1 MKLKYNVRL
10 LVQYQIEATSFNEA
24 MLRASRNVMP
34 NNGDAVQWHYVG
46 KNEKRYVFDYHDMS
60 LTEVDTFGPGVE
72 PLTVVRE
79 FDPNQQS
86 WS

>member
-1 MKLKYNVRL
+1 
-10 LVQYQIEATSFNEA
+10 
-24 MLRASRNVMP
+24 MP

-60 LTEVDTFGPGVE
+60 LTEVDTFDSVE
-72 PLTVVRE
+72 PLSVVRE
-79 FDPNQQS
+79 FDVDQQN

>member
-10 LVQYQIEATSFNEA
+10 LVQYQIEASSFNEA

-34 NNGDAVQWHYVG
+34 NNDDAVQWHYVG

-60 LTEVDTFGPGVE
+60 LTEVDTFGPSVE
-72 PLTVVRE
+72 PLSVVRE
-79 FDPNQQS
+79 FDPDQQS

>member
-1 MKLKYNVRL
+1 
-10 LVQYQIEATSFNEA
+10 
-24 MLRASRNVMP
+24 MP

-60 LTEVDTFGPGVE
+60 LTEVDTFGPAVE

-79 FDPNQQS
+79 FDPDQQS

>member
-10 LVQYQIEATSFNEA
+10 LVQYVIEADSFNEA
-24 MLRASRNVMP
+24 MLRAGRNVMP

-60 LTEVDTFGPGVE
+60 LTEVDTFGSVE
-72 PLTVVRE
+72 PLSVVRE
-79 FDPNQQS
+79 FDADQQS